1 MTLKDLLKKKDKIK
15 EDAAPQPPLGNPT
28 LSPDVPEFTFMR
40 TTTTTQEVISPPAFP
55 GDPIREQAPETQSP
69 EQHKRLS
76 RFRRHSNASQGH
88 SGTEEHKPKSD
99 HRLSERLHLGSRS
112 ASSISVNVPQDLPD
126 IDNAVAKS
134 EDDEARWEKR
144 ATLLAKGN
152 SLSRPNSAAANVDTS
167 SAGPQ
172 GRGRSVSVS
181 DAGGDVRLQIRLLEV
196 IE

>member
-40 TTTTTQEVISPPAFP
+40 TTTTTQEVILPPVFP
-55 GDPIREQAPETQSP
+55 GDPTREPTREQAPETQSP

-88 SGTEEHKPKSD
+88 SGTEDKHKSD

-112 ASSISVNVPQDLPD
+112 TSSISVNVPQDLPD

-152 SLSRPNSAAANVDTS
+152 PLSQPNSAAANVDAS
-167 SAGPQ
+167 SAGSQ

-181 DAGGDVRLQIRLLEV
+181 DAGGDVRL
-196 IE
+196 